1 MAKSPTRR
9 DLENLDRAQ
18 ELVYDAWDAKS
29 SAKRETLAKT
39 ALDMSGLCAD
49 AYLVL
54 ADGQRRGSK
63 RRTQLICTAREAGR
77 AALGEKLFAELTG
90 EFWLHLETRPYMR
103 ACHYL
108 VIDLQERNELSEASV
123 LMHEMLILNP
133 NDNQGIRYLLCD
145 ALVARGENEEA
156 RRLLTDYREDAS
168 ANFQWNTVLL
178 SFLKSGSSAKTL
190 TALKNALKQN
200 GFVPWYLIGRSKIPK
215 KMLNLLEFGGKRE
228 AASYARY
235 AIANWAN
242 TPGAIDWLRKEMDPH
257 NFVDNPP
264 SGPT

>member
-18 ELVYDAWDAKS
+18 ELIYDAWDAKS
-29 SAKRETLAKT
+29 SAKREALAKT
-39 ALDMSGLCAD
+39 ALEISGLCAD

-54 ADGQRRGSK
+54 VDGRLRGSQRR
-63 RRTQLICTAREAGR
+63 TELICAARDAGR

-145 ALVARGENEEA
+145 ALIARGENEEA
-156 RRLLTDYREDAS
+156 WRLLSDYKEDAS

-178 SFLKSGSSAKTL
+178 SFRKSGSSHKAL

-215 KMLNLLEFGGKRE
+215 KMPNLLEFGGKSE
-228 AASYARY
+228 AVSYVRY
-235 AIANWAN
+235 AIANWTN
-242 TPGAIDWLRKEMDPH
+242 TPGAIDWLRKEMDPY
-257 NFVDNPP
+257 NFVDDPP

>member
-18 ELVYDAWDAKS
+18 ELIYDAWDAKS
-29 SAKRETLAKT
+29 SAKREALAKT
-39 ALDMSGLCAD
+39 ALDISGLCAD

-54 ADGQRRGSK
+54 ADGQRRGSQ
-63 RRTQLICTAREAGR
+63 RRTELICAARDAGR

-108 VIDLQERNELSEASV
+108 VIDLQERSELSAASV

-145 ALVARGENEEA
+145 ALIAQGKNEEA
-156 RRLLTDYREDAS
+156 RRLLTDYKGDVS

-178 SFLKSGSSAKTL
+178 SFRKGGNSTKTL
-190 TALKNALKQN
+190 AALKNALKQN
-200 GFVPWYLIGRSKIPK
+200 GFVPWYLTGRSKIPK
-215 KMLNLLEFGGKRE
+215 KMSNLLELGGKSE
-228 AASYARY
+228 AASYAQY
-235 AIANWAN
+235 AIANWTN
-242 TPGAIDWLRKEMDPH
+242 TPGAIDWLRMEIDARA
-257 NFVDNPP
+257 DR
-264 SGPT
+264 